1 VPSTIAVTVDNFVR
15 AETDRRFAEAAAR
28 GAWGAFLHT
37 REPPPATA
45 GGYAER
51 DTLASEALFDLDAG
65 PVTITLPAAGERFL
79 ALVAVDEDRHLV
91 AAVHVA
97 GACTFTRAQVGTR
110 YLYVVAR
117 TRADADDPA
126 DLALARALQDALLV
140 AQAPG
145 ARLELP
151 NWDPASQDAV
161 RAALL
166 ALRAT
171 LPDLRGALAARGTV
185 DPVRQLIASAAS
197 WGELPE
203 CTAICL
209 AFTPDHN
216 DGVTA
221 YRLAVGEV
229 PVDAFWSIT
238 VYDAAGRP
246 VHDAAAPCCLHS
258 HAARRDEDGIIEVQF
273 GGCEHG
279 APNCLHIVPGWNYV
293 VRLWRPRP
301 EALNGAW
308 RFPPAT
314 LAK

>member
-1 VPSTIAVTVDNFVR
+1 VPRTIAVTVDNFVR

-28 GAWGAFLHT
+28 GAWGAFVHT
-37 REPPPATA
+37 RAPPPDTA
-45 GGYAER
+45 GGCAER

-65 PVTITLPAAGERFL
+65 PVTITLPAAGGRFL

-91 AAVHVA
+91 AAVHAA

-117 TRADADDPA
+117 TRADGNDPA
-126 DLALARALQDALLV
+126 DLAQARALQDALV
-140 AQAPG
+140 VDRPPG

-151 NWDPASQDAV
+151 NWDSASLDSV

-166 ALRAT
+166 ALRST
-171 LPDLRGALAARGTV
+171 LPDLRGSLGARGTV
-185 DPVRQLIASAAS
+185 DPVRHLIASAAA
-197 WGELPE
+197 WDELPE
-203 CTAICL
+203 STAL
-209 AFTPDHN
+209 SLPFTPDHN

-238 VYDAAGRP
+238 VYDATGRP
-246 VHDAAAPCCLHS
+246 VRDAAAPCCLHS
-258 HAARRDEDGIIEVQF
+258 PAARRDEDGIVEVQF

-293 VRLWRPRP
+293 VRLWQPRP
-301 EALNGAW
+301 EALDGAW